1 MRQLDNKK
9 EIEENK
15 NDSTKNYKL
24 EIALILLLFI
34 EIFINSFVMCLTFV
48 QGESMEPTLYNK
60 DILIS
65 YKPLMYHN
73 KYYYGDIVILNAKR
87 VSTDKSLLKNQYI
100 KRIVGLPGDI
110 IKIENGKVYRNGKEV
125 KESYIAEKAYTDIYG
140 TQDTWELNNNEYFV
154 LGDNR
159 FPYMSEDSRYFG
171 PIYKNEL
178 KGKTYK
184 LLHSSNNK

>member
-1 MRQLDNKK
+1 MDNKK
-9 EIEENK
+9 EIEEGK
-15 NDSTKNYKL
+15 DDSIKNYKL
-24 EIALILLLFI
+24 EIILIILLVL
-34 EIFINSFVMCLTFV
+34 EIFINGFVMCLTFV

-87 VSTDKSLLKNQYI
+87 VSPNKSFLKNQYI

-110 IKIENGKVYRNGKEV
+110 IKIENGKVYRNGKEIN
-125 KESYIAEKAYTDIYG
+125 ESYIAEKAYTDIYG

-184 LLHSSNNK
+184 LLHSSDNK

>member
-1 MRQLDNKK
+1 MNSKK
-9 EIEENK
+9 EVEKDN
-15 NDSTKNYKL
+15 NDSIKNYKL

-34 EIFINSFVMCLTFV
+34 EIFINNFVMCLTFV
-48 QGESMEPTLYNK
+48 QGNSMQPTLYNK

-73 KYYYGDIVILNAKR
+73 KYYYGDIIILNAKR
-87 VSTDKSLLKNQYI
+87 VSPYKRLLKNQYI
-100 KRIVGLPGDI
+100 KRIVGLPGDT

-125 KESYIAEKAYTDIYG
+125 KENYIAKKAYTDIYG
-140 TQDTWELNNNEYFV
+140 TQNTWELNNNEYFV

-159 FPYMSEDSRYFG
+159 FPYESEDSRYFG

-178 KGKTYK
+178 MGKTYK
-184 LLHSSNNK
+184 LLYSSNNK